1 MLQHAPIFV
10 NILQWAYP
18 NAKICFL
25 LGKYESIR
33 IKNCTEVSFKTML
46 EECKISSS
54 LPELLLHLH
63 YVKRFGNFF
72 VVTFVKVI
80 ETHFKMV
87 TLVHFEKFQQD
98 LWLHQKTITEMFMKN
113 TNPFLSPVGFI
124 YLFDKVKCFET
135 IRFG

>member
-63 YVKRFGNFF
+63 YVKRFWQLFCGYLCEGYGNSFQDGNVGSF
-72 VVTFVKVI
+72 WKISTRSLITPKNYYRNVY
-80 ETHFKMV
+80 
-87 TLVHFEKFQQD
+87 EK
-98 LWLHQKTITEMFMKN
+98 
-113 TNPFLSPVGFI
+113 
-124 YLFDKVKCFET
+124 Y
-135 IRFG
+135 